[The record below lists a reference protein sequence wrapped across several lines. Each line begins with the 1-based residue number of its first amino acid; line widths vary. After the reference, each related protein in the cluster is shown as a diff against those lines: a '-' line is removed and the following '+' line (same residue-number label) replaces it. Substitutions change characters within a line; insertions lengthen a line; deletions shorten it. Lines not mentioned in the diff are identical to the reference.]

1 MGKKMKSFVREWVTT
16 LLIAVSIMM
25 VVRLFLFA
33 PYEVHGESMYP
44 TFEGEELLIVNK
56 WIYDV
61 STPDYGDIVVFH
73 TAEQRDFIKRVIG
86 LPGDQIAVREGQL
99 FRNGKPVQEPYTN
112 EEIQQ
117 NLHEVI
123 VPKDHVFVMGD
134 NRNHSRDSRE
144 IGPVNMKEVVGRA
157 DVQLKPFQNF
167 RLLF

>member
-1 MGKKMKSFVREWVTT
+1 MGKKTKSFVREWVTT
-16 LLIAVSIMM
+16 LLIAASIMM

-73 TAEQRDFIKRVIG
+73 TAQQRDFIKRVIG

-99 FRNGKPVQEPYTN
+99 FRNGKPVQEPYIN
-112 EEIQQ
+112 EENQQ
-117 NLHEVI
+117 NLHEVT

-134 NRNHSRDSRE
+134 NRNYSRDSRE
-144 IGPVNMKEVVGRA
+144 IGPVHMKEVVGRA
-157 DVQLKPFQNF
+157 DIQLKPFQNF